1 MQLRPRRRTCS
12 TCGAST
18 SGGNFC
24 PICGSRLGDPPGE
37 SLPRF
42 SRSYGAIAGARDRA
56 RFALAF
62 VQTVSGARRQ
72 LGVIDAEL
80 QRLHDERRGL
90 LLAFGDATYREDE
103 EAAAQARDRIRA
115 IEERI
120 EREHAKERSVV
131 ADASSRIDHERG
143 IVAPTQV
150 VTEPESERKEA
161 E

>member
-1 MQLRPRRRTCS
+1 M
-12 TCGAST
+12 
-18 SGGNFC
+18 
-24 PICGSRLGDPPGE
+24 CGSRLGDPPGE
-37 SLPRF
+37 SLPHF

-80 QRLHDERRGL
+80 QRLHEERRRL

-103 EAAAQARDRIRA
+103 EAAAQARDRIRV
-115 IEERI
+115 IDEWI
-120 EREHAKERSVV
+120 EREREKERSVV
-131 ADASSRIDHERG
+131 EEASSRIDQERG

-150 VTEPESERKEA
+150 VTEAESEPKEA

>member
-1 MQLRPRRRTCS
+1 M
-12 TCGAST
+12 
-18 SGGNFC
+18 
-24 PICGSRLGDPPGE
+24 CGSRLGDPPGE

-56 RFALAF
+56 RFAFAF
-62 VQTVSGARRQ
+62 VQTVSGARRR

-80 QRLHDERRGL
+80 RRLHDERRRL

-103 EAAAQARDRIRA
+103 EAAAQARDRIRV
-115 IEERI
+115 IDERI
-120 EREHAKERSVV
+120 DREREKERSVV
-131 ADASSRIDHERG
+131 DEASSRIDQERG

-150 VTEPESERKEA
+150 VTEPESEHKEA